1 MPRIC
6 GFTEAKDSGK
16 VQSLQTAI
24 LLFLESSQA
33 LGFSYWCGPK
43 KCLNQSTQ
51 QTRVYLKNKLAQLYH
66 QRFGPIT
73 VISSNFCEHVLCT
86 FLGWVK
92 DGRAA
97 VLLEFLRLHFVNS

>member
-6 GFTEAKDSGK
+6 GFTEAKDPGK

-24 LLFLESSQA
+24 LLFVECSQA
-33 LGFSYWCGPK
+33 LCFSYWCGPT

-51 QTRVYLKNKLAQLYH
+51 QTRVKNKLAQLHH

-73 VISSNFCEHVLCT
+73 VNSSIFCEHVLCT

-97 VLLEFLRLHFVNS
+97 VLLEYMRLHFVNS